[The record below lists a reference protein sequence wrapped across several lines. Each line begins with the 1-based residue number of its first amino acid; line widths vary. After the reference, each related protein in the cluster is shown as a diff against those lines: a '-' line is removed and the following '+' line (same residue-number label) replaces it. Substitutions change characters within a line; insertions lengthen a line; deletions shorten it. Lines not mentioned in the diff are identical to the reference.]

1 MSNFGHWLRRK
12 RYATAGHVGM
22 LESRLAAMSDL
33 IESGLR
39 TNALRTDE
47 ALNALAQLRQA
58 TAEHQSSTDASNE
71 AIPVATTAIAA
82 LETKLTG
89 MLVEL
94 YAGEVEDRRRLAS
107 VRAEADYELAYS
119 EDRPLVTILIPTYTN
134 WEMLRSRAI
143 PSVLAQTYEEIEV
156 LVVGDKAPNETK
168 EVIEEFA
175 DERLRYI
182 NLPTRGHY
190 PEDDQSLWLVSGVE
204 PYNAGLQVARGRW
217 ISPFADDDALRPDA
231 IESSL
236 TEARRARLEVCYGL
250 MDMHRRT
257 GEHEILGQFPP
268 RLGNVGLQGCV
279 YHAHLRIFEQLLGGP
294 AFGLPNDWL
303 MLRRMLN
310 AGAHVGFLDQVVSDY
325 HPSYRAFPDLD
336 R

>member
-22 LESRLAAMSDL
+22 LESRLAEMSDL
-33 IESGLR
+33 IESGLS

-47 ALNALAQLRQA
+47 ALNSLAQLRKA
-58 TAEHQSSTDASNE
+58 TAEHQSSTDVTNE
-71 AIPVATTAIAA
+71 AIVA
-82 LETKLTG
+82 LDTKLTG
-89 MLVEL
+89 MLIEL
-94 YAGEVEDRRRLAS
+94 YGGEADDRRRLAS
-107 VRAEADYELAYS
+107 ARAEADYELAYS

-143 PSVLAQTYEEIEV
+143 PSALSQTHEEIEV
-156 LVVGDKAPNETK
+156 LVVGDKAPDETR

-190 PEDDQSLWLVSGVE
+190 PEDDQSLWLVSGVA
-204 PYNAGLQVARGRW
+204 PYNAGLQAARGRW

-236 TEARRARLEVCYGL
+236 TEARRERLEVCYGL
-250 MDMHRRT
+250 TDMHRRN

-268 RLGNVGLQGCV
+268 RLANVALQGCV

-310 AGAHVGFLDQVVSDY
+310 AGVHVGFLDQIISDY
-325 HPSYRAFPDLD
+325 HPSYRAHPDLD

>member
-33 IESGLR
+33 IESGLS

-47 ALNALAQLRQA
+47 ALNSLAQLRKT
-58 TAEHQSSTDASNE
+58 TAEHQSSTDVTNE
-71 AIPVATTAIAA
+71 AIVA
-82 LETKLTG
+82 LDTKLTG
-89 MLVEL
+89 MLIEL
-94 YAGEVEDRRRLAS
+94 YGGEADDRRRLAS
-107 VRAEADYELAYS
+107 ARAEADYELAYS

-143 PSVLAQTYEEIEV
+143 PSALSQTHEEIEV
-156 LVVGDKAPNETK
+156 LVVGDKAPDETR

-190 PEDDQSLWLVSGVE
+190 PEDDQSLWLVSGVA
-204 PYNAGLQVARGRW
+204 PYNAGLQAARGRW

-236 TEARRARLEVCYGL
+236 TEARRERLEVCYGL
-250 MDMHRRT
+250 TDMHRRN

-268 RLGNVGLQGCV
+268 RLANVALQGCV

-310 AGAHVGFLDQVVSDY
+310 AGVHVGFLDQIISDY
-325 HPSYRAFPDLD
+325 HPSYRAHPDLD

>member
-1 MSNFGHWLRRK
+1 
-12 RYATAGHVGM
+12 M
-22 LESRLAAMSDL
+22 LESRLAEMSDL
-33 IESGLR
+33 IESGLS

-47 ALNALAQLRQA
+47 ALNSLAQLRKA
-58 TAEHQSSTDASNE
+58 TAEHQSSTDVTNE
-71 AIPVATTAIAA
+71 AIVA
-82 LETKLTG
+82 LDTKLTG
-89 MLVEL
+89 MLIEL
-94 YAGEVEDRRRLAS
+94 YGGEADDRRRLAS
-107 VRAEADYELAYS
+107 ARAEADYELAYS

-143 PSVLAQTYEEIEV
+143 PSALSQTHEEIEV
-156 LVVGDKAPNETK
+156 LVVGDKAPDETR

-190 PEDDQSLWLVSGVE
+190 PEDDQSLWLVSGVA
-204 PYNAGLQVARGRW
+204 PYNAGLQAARGRW

-236 TEARRARLEVCYGL
+236 TEARRERLEVCYGL
-250 MDMHRRT
+250 TDMHRRN

-268 RLGNVGLQGCV
+268 RLANVALQGCV

-310 AGAHVGFLDQVVSDY
+310 AGVHVGFLDQIISDY
-325 HPSYRAFPDLD
+325 HPSYRAHPDLD